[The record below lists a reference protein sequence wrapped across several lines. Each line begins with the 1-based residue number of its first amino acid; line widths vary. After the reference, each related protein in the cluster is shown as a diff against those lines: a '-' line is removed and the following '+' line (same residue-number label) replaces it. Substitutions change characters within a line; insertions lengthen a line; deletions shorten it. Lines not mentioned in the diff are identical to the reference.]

1 MGGGETSVSTHRRRR
16 LRACVELLHA
26 CGGDE
31 AYARAVEHSVHRA
44 SPLDS
49 YGHAIS
55 ALVHALL
62 VRPELKETF
71 EGDALIT
78 LAPSHL
84 ETERARAVVEGFR
97 AEEEARKAGYAKIK
111 VASGMHRCKKCGSRD
126 VAVWQRQTRSAD
138 EPATL
143 FFQCQV
149 TTCMARWRRG

>member
-1 MGGGETSVSTHRRRR
+1 MGGESSLAQHRRRR
-16 LRACVELLHA
+16 LRACVELLRV

-31 AYARAVEHSVHRA
+31 AYARTVEHSVHCA
-44 SPLDS
+44 SPLDG

-62 VRPELKETF
+62 LRPELKEAF
-71 EGDALIT
+71 PGDALIT